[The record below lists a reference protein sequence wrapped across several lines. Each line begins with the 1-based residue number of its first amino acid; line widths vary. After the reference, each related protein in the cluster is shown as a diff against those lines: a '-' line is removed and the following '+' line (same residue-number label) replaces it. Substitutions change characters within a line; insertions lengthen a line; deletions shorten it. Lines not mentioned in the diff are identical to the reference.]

1 MGQLSDPSF
10 SLVLSVVNKFL
21 DHKFQSENFDSFS
34 ITVQVTITLV
44 IESTS
49 SRKFLVVLVIG
60 KDTTIGNK
68 THSLITKEIQPGLS

>member
-10 SLVLSVVNKFL
+10 GLVLSVVNKCL

-60 KDTTIGNK
+60 KDTTIVK
-68 THSLITKEIQPGLS
+68 